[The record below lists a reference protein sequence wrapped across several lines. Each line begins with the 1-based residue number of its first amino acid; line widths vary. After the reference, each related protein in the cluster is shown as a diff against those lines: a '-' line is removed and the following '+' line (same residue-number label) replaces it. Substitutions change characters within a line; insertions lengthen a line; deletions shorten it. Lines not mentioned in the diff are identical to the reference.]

1 MIDYTAPLDDIRF
14 VLDHAADASRLPGW
28 DKEFAH
34 EVLGHAG
41 RFISEVIAPLDP
53 IGDAEGCTLAEGRVR
68 MPQAFRD
75 AYAQFRDGG
84 WPGLA
89 VPEAFGGQGL
99 PHLLCASMGEMIAGA
114 CISFQM
120 VVSLAQSAIRTLQ
133 HNGTDA
139 QKARYIPLLASGEW
153 LASMCLTEPQAGSDL
168 SQIAT
173 TAVQDGDG
181 WRITGGKI
189 FISGGDQDMTGK
201 VLHLVL
207 ARTGD
212 PSLGLKG
219 LSLFLC
225 PSELEDGSSNG
236 VSILRLEEKMGMH
249 ASPTCQMA
257 FDGARAEIIGA
268 PGEGLVRMFT
278 MMNLQRLEVS
288 LEATGLTEVALQRS
302 LAYARDRRQGKRLPI
317 NRHADVRRMLM
328 TQMALALGLRAM
340 TYRALVEV
348 EVNPGS
354 PLADFLTPVCKAFS
368 TESAMTAAQAA
379 IQIHGGYGYLTEYRV
394 EQILRDGRITLIYEG
409 TNGIQALTLAGRLLR
424 LHDGQAAEAF
434 AADVAQAA
442 HLADD
447 TGLMAALEAW
457 RRATEAVRTSPA
469 AESVADTYMR
479 LTGLVAFGAAWAR
492 MAAAADHA
500 PTPDRI
506 RALAGF
512 VQAAMLPQAEALARQ
527 CEKGPDFSQVDEAL
541 FA

>member
-53 IGDAEGCTLAEGRVR
+53 IGDAEGCALVEGRVR

-139 QKARYIPLLASGEW
+139 QKTRYIPLLASGEW

-225 PSELEDGSSNG
+225 PSELENGGPNG

-268 PGEGLVRMFT
+268 PGEGLMRMFT

-469 AESVADTYMR
+469 AESVADTYMGAHGR
-479 LTGLVAFGAAWAR
+479 RRRPRPHPRPHPRPGRVCSGGNVAPGRSPGPAVREGAGLQPSG
-492 MAAAADHA
+492 
-500 PTPDRI
+500 
-506 RALAGF
+506 
-512 VQAAMLPQAEALARQ
+512 
-527 CEKGPDFSQVDEAL
+527 
-541 FA
+541 